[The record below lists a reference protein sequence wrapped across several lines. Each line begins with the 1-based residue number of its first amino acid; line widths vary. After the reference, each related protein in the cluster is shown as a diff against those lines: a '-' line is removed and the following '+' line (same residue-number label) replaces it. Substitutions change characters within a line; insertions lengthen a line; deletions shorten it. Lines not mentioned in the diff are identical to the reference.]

1 MTSFPLILKLK
12 TKEGLVNLMGSMGF
26 KLSFFKLQ
34 ASVLPTTLW
43 IPRKLHCKI
52 TTAVKHV
59 KIYRI
64 YGQLQVHMN

>member
-26 KLSFFKLQ
+26 KLSFSKLQ

-43 IPRKLHCKI
+43 IPCKLHRKI

-59 KIYRI
+59 KIYGI